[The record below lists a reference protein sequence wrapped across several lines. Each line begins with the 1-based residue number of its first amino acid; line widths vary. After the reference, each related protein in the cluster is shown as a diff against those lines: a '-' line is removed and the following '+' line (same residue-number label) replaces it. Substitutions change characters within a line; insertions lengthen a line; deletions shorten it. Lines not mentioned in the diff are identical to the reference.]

1 MTNPTIKYIL
11 GFVLAAAIMT
21 GAFSATAAAATG
33 MVELLNLTGPRQVAM
48 GETAALFD
56 PDPFNLDYNP
66 ALIIGLDKGRI
77 GFSHNEFIQGRSTNV
92 LAAIF
97 PAKGADFG
105 VHVRLSR
112 LGDIEVR
119 ETPTSDPMYIAETYD
134 FSARAFSALEI
145 TSRLQAGISAGWL
158 MEKIDVDRAGI
169 LAFGAGLVYYTRF
182 NLALHAAAANLGG
195 KVTFVEQK
203 DDPPMIYRAGLGY
216 RWQDL
221 TVNGD
226 YVNIKSGD
234 SHLQLGAE
242 YLLEQKL
249 FLRAGYDTGY
259 DSRDFSAGAGFV
271 YEGFRVDYAFVPYQ
285 SDLGN
290 SHRFSLTYSFR

>member
-1 MTNPTIKYIL
+1 MTNPKIRYIL
-11 GFVLAAAIMT
+11 GPMLAAAVIIGMMP
-21 GAFSATAAAATG
+21 ASARAATG
-33 MVELLNLTGPRQVAM
+33 MVELLNLTGPRQVSM

-56 PDPFNLDYNP
+56 PDPFNLEYNP
-66 ALIIGLDKGRI
+66 ALIVGLDKGRI
-77 GFSHNEFIQGRSTNV
+77 GFSHNEFIQGRSTNT

-119 ETPTSDPMYIAETYD
+119 ESPTSEPLYIAEAYD
-134 FSARAFSALEI
+134 FSVKAFSAFEI
-145 TSRLQAGISAGWL
+145 MPRLQAGLSAGWL
-158 MEKIDVDRAGI
+158 MEKIDVERAGI
-169 LAFGAGLVYYTRF
+169 LAFGAGLAYYTDF
-182 NLALHAAAANLGG
+182 NLAAHASVANLGG

-203 DDPPMIYRAGLGY
+203 DDPPTIYRAGVGY
-216 RWQDL
+216 RRQDL
-221 TVNGD
+221 TVNAD

-234 SHLQLGAE
+234 SHIQLGAE

-249 FLRAGYDTGY
+249 FLRAGYGTGY

>member
-1 MTNPTIKYIL
+1 MTSLMNKNMAFP
-11 GFVLAAAIMT
+11 VLAVIVLI
-21 GAFSATAAAATG
+21 GAFSATATAATG

-48 GETAALFD
+48 GETPALFD

-66 ALIIGLDKGRI
+66 ALIVGLDKGRI
-77 GFSHNEFIQGRSTNV
+77 GFSHNEFIQNRNTNV

-105 VHVRLSR
+105 VHMRLSKI
-112 LGDIEVR
+112 GDIEVR
-119 ETPTSDPMYIAETYD
+119 ETPTSEPLYIAEAYD
-134 FSARAFSALEI
+134 FSVKAFSAFDI
-145 TSRLQAGISAGWL
+145 MPRLQAGLSAGWL
-158 MEKIDVDRAGI
+158 MEKIDVNRASVVV
-169 LAFGAGLVYYTRF
+169 FGAGLAYYTDY
-182 NLALHAAAANLGG
+182 NLAVHASAANLGG
-195 KVTFVEQK
+195 KVKFVEQE
-203 DDPPMIYRAGLGY
+203 DDAPTIYRAGLGY

-221 TVNGD
+221 TVNAD

-234 SHLQLGAE
+234 GHMQFGAE

>member
-1 MTNPTIKYIL
+1 MMHKHIGVP
-11 GFVLAAAIMT
+11 VLAAIVLIGVSA
-21 GAFSATAAAATG
+21 ATASAATG

-48 GETAALFD
+48 GETPALFD

-66 ALIIGLDKGRI
+66 ALIVGLDKGRI
-77 GFSHNEFIQGRSTNV
+77 GFSHNEFIQDRSTNV
-92 LAAIF
+92 LATVF
-97 PAKGADFG
+97 PALGADFG
-105 VHVRLSR
+105 AHMRLSKI
-112 LGDIEVR
+112 GEIEVR
-119 ETPTSDPMYIAETYD
+119 ETPTSDPMYIAEAYD
-134 FSARAFSALEI
+134 FSVKAFSAFNL
-145 TSRLQAGISAGWL
+145 TPRLQAGVSAGWL
-158 MEKIDVDRAGI
+158 MEKIDVDRASVI
-169 LAFGAGLVYYTRF
+169 VFGAGLVYYTDF
-182 NLALHAAAANLGG
+182 DLAIHASAANVGG
-195 KVTFVEQK
+195 KVKFVKQE
-203 DDPPMIYRAGLGY
+203 DDPPAIYRAGLGY

-221 TVNGD
+221 TVNAD

-234 SHLQLGAE
+234 GHMQFGAE

-249 FLRAGYDTGY
+249 FVRAGYDTGY